1 MNEIWK
7 TIKGFEDY
15 EISSLGR
22 VKSLK
27 FGKEKIM
34 IKSVNRQGYLHVRL
48 CNKNKCETK
57 KIHKLV
63 SIAFLNHTPNGNKI
77 VVNHKDFNRKNNH
90 IDNLEIVT
98 QRENCNKKHLK
109 SSSVY
114 TGVCWCTRDRKWMA
128 YITINGKGIFLG
140 LFKNELDASNA
151 YQNKLSQLN
160 NK

>member
-57 KIHKLV
+57 KIIFIRKTKM
-63 SIAFLNHTPNGNKI
+63 AMKI
-77 VVNHKDFNRKNNH
+77 RLINN
-90 IDNLEIVT
+90 
-98 QRENCNKKHLK
+98 
-109 SSSVY
+109 
-114 TGVCWCTRDRKWMA
+114 
-128 YITINGKGIFLG
+128 
-140 LFKNELDASNA
+140 
-151 YQNKLSQLN
+151 
-160 NK
+160 